1 MLRTLLPLILCVS
14 SLVAQTATSR
24 IRGVVT
30 DSSNALV
37 PGAEVTALHETTGLK
52 RTILTN
58 PSGQYGFDAM
68 PLGKYTITVSMKGFK
83 LETQAQLVENTI
95 MAFTLE
101 LPRGA
106 KASGKGR
113 VVWCN
118 RETFAT
124 WAGIEILSMP
134 WGDKRRLSHL
144 LTPERADWE
153 RIGDLCVKLV
163 MVLVV
168 LTAAH
173 RMLFSSS
180 LRGLLGTLA
189 PKIVALVL
197 MGWALV
203 GLLKRGR
210 R

>member
-1 MLRTLLPLILCVS
+1 MSEDERRSGARFITELSVVLRPSKGGELIDDR
-14 SLVAQTATSR
+14 ATAH
-24 IRGVVT
+24 
-30 DSSNALV
+30 D
-37 PGAEVTALHETTGLK
+37 
-52 RTILTN
+52 
-58 PSGQYGFDAM
+58 
-68 PLGKYTITVSMKGFK
+68 VSMKGFK

-168 LTAAH
+168 LTATH

>member
-1 MLRTLLPLILCVS
+1 MSDDERRSGARFITELSVVLRPSKGGEAIDDRATAHDVS
-14 SLVAQTATSR
+14 V
-24 IRGVVT
+24 
-30 DSSNALV
+30 
-37 PGAEVTALHETTGLK
+37 
-52 RTILTN
+52 
-58 PSGQYGFDAM
+58 
-68 PLGKYTITVSMKGFK
+68 KGFK
-83 LETQAQLVENTI
+83 LETQAPLTENAI
-95 MAFTLE
+95 LAFTLE
-101 LPRGA
+101 LPKGE

-118 RETFAT
+118 RETFST
-124 WAGIEILSMP
+124 WAGIEITSMP

-144 LTPERADWE
+144 LSPNQADWE
-153 RIGDLCVKLV
+153 RLSDLCIKLV

-173 RMLFSSS
+173 RLIFSGS

-197 MGWALV
+197 MGWALT